1 MEYKEL
7 ARRYISLLRENYNKT
22 AIPVSWY
29 PGEIPSII
37 DTRGVYLFPAFNP
50 LYKSSIGTRD
60 LVRITADGQP
70 LGGCVD
76 YCYGV
81 RFYESQKGQAD
92 YHIQNYYYI
101 ANLCSFAEPIGV
113 EELI

>member
-7 ARRYISLLRENYNKT
+7 ARRYIYLLRENYNKT

-29 PGEIPSII
+29 PGETPSII
-37 DTRGVYLFPAFNP
+37 DTCGAYLVPAYNTA
-50 LYKSSIGTRD
+50 YRDSVRD
-60 LVRITADGQP
+60 LVRVSSDGQP

-76 YCYGV
+76 YCNGV